1 MVCNDLVYIP
11 VEAIEESH
19 EADSTSDE
27 SCVVTAPFVNFED
40 PVLVPL
46 LNRKRQHQSLS
57 LAEQQ
62 TLERVEAFWEH
73 LAICH
78 TVMPEPMENGE
89 IRLSASSPDE
99 QALVAAAKA
108 FGFQFCNRA
117 PGVAHIQYPR
127 EDSKEED
134 DADADDKHPVLAYE
148 ILDVLEFNST
158 RKRMSIVTK
167 TFDGRFLLL
176 SKGADSVMY
185 ERLEATTDIRRL
197 HIRDQTLD
205 QLEAFANE
213 GLRTLVIASAE
224 LDRAVYDEWQVRYHS
239 ALNDLA
245 QVEKRQQGEPN
256 DIDVCM
262 DELEANLE
270 ILGATAIE
278 GNANM

>member
-1 MVCNDLVYIP
+1 M
-11 VEAIEESH
+11 
-19 EADSTSDE
+19 
-27 SCVVTAPFVNFED
+27 NFED

-46 LNRKRQHQSLS
+46 LNRKCQHQSWS

-99 QALVAAAKA
+99 QALVAAAGA
-108 FGFQFCNRA
+108 FGFRFCNRS
-117 PGVAHIQYPR
+117 PGVAHIQYPK
-127 EDSKEED
+127 EDSKEEGDAND
-134 DADADDKHPVLAYE
+134 DDENPILAYE

-197 HIRDQTLD
+197 HIREQTLD
-205 QLEAFANE
+205 QLEVFANE

-224 LDRAVYDEWQVRYHS
+224 LDRAVYDEWQVRYHA

-262 DELEANLE
+262 DELEVNLE

-278 GNANM
+278 GNVNMSEREYEYVNMNK